1 MKYNLCDVI
10 RLRAARKSK
19 ELRALI
25 LGSPGELCNAREF
38 SRVLVMS
45 ELNFFSKQLLLK
57 SILDNQDIISICD
70 WFLVSCFSE
79 SFCRCFDCL

>member
-25 LGSPGELCNAREF
+25 LGSPGEFGNAQEF
-38 SRVLVMS
+38 SRVFVMS
-45 ELNFFSKQLLLK
+45 EFNFFSKQLLLK
-57 SILDNQDIISICD
+57 FILDNQDIISIYD

-79 SFCRCFDCL
+79 SIYRCFDC